1 MGKILPRVTA
11 LSLAVASG
19 MIGWGIYYTG
29 LYVATEHTPLSNW
42 AQVASLLLMLS
53 GLFAF
58 FDLFRNTFK
67 GGMRGLTLAALVLCG
82 HLIVLAINGYL
93 RLLY

>member
-1 MGKILPRVTA
+1 MAKLLPKVSV
-11 LSLAVASG
+11 LSLAIASG
-19 MIGWGIYYTG
+19 IIGWGIYYLG
-29 LYVATEHTPLSNW
+29 LYLTNEHTPLSNW

-67 GGMRGLTLAALVLCG
+67 GGMRGLTLSALVLCS